1 VPYAGERAERSRR
14 GAERIRS
21 LTTLAAAA
29 AREEEA
35 LERRTFDPRGLGRL
49 AAGVLGGSFGAYA
62 VMWSGVWGRWVWSP
76 MVGLAIGMLWVR
88 LLTGAGGGNGNDDSD
103 T

>member
-29 AREEEA
+29 AGIVLGRHQ
-35 LERRTFDPRGLGRL
+35 TVYVDGSTQNIGRGLYLHPLTKGTVALSPLRTIVVP
-49 AAGVLGGSFGAYA
+49 GFEVEGLGF
-62 VMWSGVWGRWVWSP
+62 R
-76 MVGLAIGMLWVR
+76 I
-88 LLTGAGGGNGNDDSD
+88 
-103 T
+103 